1 MLKDGPYFVT
11 VQALNSIVF
20 GGALVTSVCHS
31 TPIIV
36 DTTAPWLDFVEDIF
50 YDEDFDLLGVYYK
63 GKADIT
69 NILLSM
75 YIVMSFCNRDL
86 VLKQCCYNTTMTLI
100 GLESI
105 RSIRLACQRL
115 KLTNSQIEDIFYNN
129 YKQM

>member
-1 MLKDGPYFVT
+1 MT

-63 GKADIT
+63 GTEGVDST
-69 NILLSM
+69 
-75 YIVMSFCNRDL
+75 
-86 VLKQCCYNTTMTLI
+86 
-100 GLESI
+100 
-105 RSIRLACQRL
+105 
-115 KLTNSQIEDIFYNN
+115 
-129 YKQM
+129 